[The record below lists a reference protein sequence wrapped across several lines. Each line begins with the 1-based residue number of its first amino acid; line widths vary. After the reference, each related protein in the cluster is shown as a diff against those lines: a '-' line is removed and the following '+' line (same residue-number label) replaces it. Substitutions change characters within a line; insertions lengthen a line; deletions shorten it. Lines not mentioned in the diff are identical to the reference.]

1 MDYLAQCQKHST
13 CFVSIYQTDLE
24 KPTTTISDCITLLLK
39 TFQWIFTTLSIKS
52 TFLNVAS
59 KALIIWPLPPCPATS
74 LAAPASGSHLS
85 DRVPWPGAY
94 THTDTHTRTHTH
106 THAPLPPLIS
116 MWHLHL
122 LLLAPHL
129 TCISAAT
136 SLESRGTWRTTVPR
150 ATQSQTRLKRLS
162 MHVRY
167 PNSNVWY
174 LDSLLKAHLSIPAWY
189 GPFFKSSCN
198 VSSSGKSSF
207 HLGSPESF
215 T

>member
-24 KPTTTISDCITLLLK
+24 KLTTTISDCVTLLLK
-39 TFQWIFTTLSIKS
+39 TFQWIFTTLRTKS

-59 KALIIWPLPPCPATS
+59 KAVIIWPLPPCPATS
-74 LAAPASGSHLS
+74 LAAH
-85 DRVPWPGAY
+85 
-94 THTDTHTRTHTH
+94 THTHTHTRTRTH

-136 SLESRGTWRTTVPR
+136 SLESRG
-150 ATQSQTRLKRLS
+150 
-162 MHVRY
+162 
-167 PNSNVWY
+167 
-174 LDSLLKAHLSIPAWY
+174 
-189 GPFFKSSCN
+189 
-198 VSSSGKSSF
+198 
-207 HLGSPESF
+207 SF
-215 T
+215 TCLFPRLWDRELELMVRHLVDFDQKWHLREKA